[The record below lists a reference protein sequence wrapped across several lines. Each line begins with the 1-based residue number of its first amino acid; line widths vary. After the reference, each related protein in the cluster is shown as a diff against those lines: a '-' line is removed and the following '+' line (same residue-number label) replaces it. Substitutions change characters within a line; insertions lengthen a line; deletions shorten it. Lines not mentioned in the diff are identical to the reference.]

1 MSLDQEKS
9 LSVVVVQS
17 PGHVGTLGRHGL
29 QHARPP
35 VLHHLPEFVQ
45 GHRIGDTVQPSHPLA
60 PSSPS
65 ALNLSQHQG
74 RLP

>member
-1 MSLDQEKS
+1 MSYS
-9 LSVVVVQS
+9 LR
-17 PGHVGTLGRHGL
+17 LHGL

-35 VLHHLPEFVQ
+35 VSHHLSEIAQVHVSCINDATQ
-45 GHRIGDTVQPSHPLA
+45 LSHPLI

-74 RLP
+74 HFQ